1 MTDIKLSNSAFL
13 RIIDEKNYTAELGEA
28 EARAEPIAVVLSE
41 DQAPVRIFPRP
52 TGKPDCGCGGKC
64 GGCGGKAHAEPQC
77 GGTKCV
83 FIALALVTTGFAI
96 AYVISKMV

>member
-52 TGKPDCGCGGKC
+52 TGKPDCGCGGK
-64 GGCGGKAHAEPQC
+64 GHAEPQC
-77 GGTKCV
+77 GGTKCA
-83 FIALALVTTGFAI
+83 FIALALIATGFAI
-96 AYVISKMV
+96 AYVVSKIV